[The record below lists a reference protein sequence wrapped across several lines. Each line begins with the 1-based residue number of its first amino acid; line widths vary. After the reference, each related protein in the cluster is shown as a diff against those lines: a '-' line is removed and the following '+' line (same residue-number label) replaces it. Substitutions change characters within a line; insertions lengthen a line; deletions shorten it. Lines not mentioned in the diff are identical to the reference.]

1 MEKVKKAKTK
11 ATGST
16 RTQIQEA
23 YINFVLTEGKDPV
36 SVYKF
41 CVDNQWTEAEFYE
54 HFSSIETI
62 ASSIWEDWLT
72 TTITQLKADE
82 QFSSFTVR
90 EKLLTFYFAFGEK
103 LKLHRSYALLTIKQN
118 MGTPPRMATSNKA
131 KKVFTNWLT
140 EIIADGIVRDEIAK
154 RPILDKRY
162 PDLFWAHFLFFLQ
175 FWKKD
180 DSKNF
185 ERTDVFTEKS
195 VNLAFDLI
203 SKGAVDSAFDFA
215 KFIFQQNKFS

>member
-1 MEKVKKAKTK
+1 MFRK
-11 ATGST
+11 
-16 RTQIQEA
+16 R
-23 YINFVLTEGKDPV
+23 KDPV

-41 CVDNQWTEAEFYE
+41 CVDNQWSEADFYE

-62 ASSIWEDWLT
+62 ASSIWEDWIS
-72 TTITQLKADE
+72 TTITQLKSDE

-90 EKLLTFYFAFGEK
+90 EKLLTFYFALGEK
-103 LKLHRSYALLTIKQN
+103 LKQNRSYALMTIKQN
-118 MGTPPRMATSNKA
+118 MGTPSSASTLNKT

-140 EIIADGIVRDEIAK
+140 EILADGIVRDEIAK
-154 RPILDKRY
+154 RPLLDKRY

>member
-1 MEKVKKAKTK
+1 MEKVKKTKTK
-11 ATGST
+11 AADST
-16 RTQIQEA
+16 RTQIQQA
-23 YINFVLTEGKDPV
+23 YINYVLTEGKDPI

-41 CVDNQWTEAEFYE
+41 CADNQWTEADFYE

-62 ASSIWEDWLT
+62 ATAIWEDWLT
-72 TTITQLKADE
+72 TTINQLKADE
-82 QFSSFTVR
+82 QFSSFSVR

-103 LKLHRSYALLTIKQN
+103 LKQNRSYALLSIKHN
-118 MGTPPRMATSNKA
+118 MGSPSRTATLNKA

-154 RPILDKRY
+154 RPLLDKRY

-180 DSKNF
+180 DSKSF